1 MTLGNTSKRRR
12 RNWGTFS
19 SSFEHQ
25 GGCRGLVSTPPARSS
40 LDTKN
45 MAHTGPIL
53 EGRGKTDY
61 ERYVRV
67 PELLE
72 LQKPVAELSH
82 PEERLFQITHQAAE
96 LCLHPINY
104 AIARPV
110 AFLPPPWAARAP
122 ALLPP

>member
-72 LQKPVAELSH
+72 LQKPVGELSH
-82 PEERLFQITHQAAE
+82 PEERPFQITHQAPDLSLPHTHHE
-96 LCLHPINY
+96 L
-104 AIARPV
+104 ARV
-110 AFLPPPWAARAP
+110 V
-122 ALLPP
+122 